1 MCVIFKT
8 FVNRCPHSALGVIK
22 LVLRYRIMFKCE
34 ETKKISIPDKEA
46 YVGPNRVLK
55 HTLLLS
61 IYAQRTEGCLK
72 KSRFFL
78 VVF

>member
-8 FVNRCPHSALGVIK
+8 FVKRCPHSALGVIK
-22 LVLRYRIMFKCE
+22 LRYRIVYKCE

-46 YVGPNRVLK
+46 YVGPNSVLK

-61 IYAQRTEGCLK
+61 I
-72 KSRFFL
+72 
-78 VVF
+78 